1 MKLIS
6 LFIIPLAFLLV
17 LFVIRLFKNNK
28 ISFQT
33 FAIWNLIWISMALA
47 FAFPKQI
54 NQLATMFG
62 MNNRMFFVFTVAIV
76 ILFVI
81 VFNIFAT
88 NKKNELTITK
98 LAQQMSLISS
108 EIDEMKRRIRNEGDS
123 DDSSVQ

>member
-1 MKLIS
+1 
-6 LFIIPLAFLLV
+6 
-17 LFVIRLFKNNK
+17 
-28 ISFQT
+28 
-33 FAIWNLIWISMALA
+33 MALA

-54 NQLATMFG
+54 NKLATMFG
-62 MNNRMFFVFTVAIV
+62 MNKRMFFVFTVAIV
-76 ILFVI
+76 VLFII

-108 EIDEMKRRIRNEGDS
+108 DIDELKRQSGNEGNS

>member
-33 FAIWNLIWISMALA
+33 FVIWNLIWISMALA

-54 NQLATMFG
+54 NKLATMFG

-76 ILFVI
+76 VLFII

-88 NKKNELTITK
+88 NKKNE
-98 LAQQMSLISS
+98 
-108 EIDEMKRRIRNEGDS
+108 
-123 DDSSVQ
+123 SVTEYS

>member
-1 MKLIS
+1 
-6 LFIIPLAFLLV
+6 
-17 LFVIRLFKNNK
+17 
-28 ISFQT
+28 
-33 FAIWNLIWISMALA
+33 MALA

-54 NQLATMFG
+54 NKLAMVFG

-76 ILFVI
+76 ILFII

-108 EIDEMKRRIRNEGDS
+108 DIDELKRQIRNEGNS